1 MDYPAVFVS
10 TLLHSATNA
19 HFMHLQTDSYAEHVA
34 LGEYYDEIVELV
46 DNFAEAYQGKYDKIK
61 TYPDD
66 FHLAKTPQKYLKS
79 LCDFVEEIRKE
90 LPKDTPLQNI
100 IDEIAQLIDSTL
112 YKLRFLK

>member
-19 HFMHLQTDSYAEHVA
+19 HFMHFQTESYAEHKA
-34 LGEYYDEIVELV
+34 LQKYYEGITDLV
-46 DNFAEAYQGKYDKIK
+46 DNFTETYQGKYDKIK
-61 TYPDD
+61 TYPDE

-100 IDEIAQLIDSTL
+100 IDEIAALIDSTL

>member
-19 HFMHLQTDSYAEHVA
+19 HFMHFQTESYAEHKA
-34 LGEYYDEIVELV
+34 LQKYYEGITDLV
-46 DNFAEAYQGKYDKIK
+46 DNFTEAYQGKYDKIK

-66 FHLAKTPQKYLKS
+66 FHLAKNPQRYLKS

-90 LPKDTPLQNI
+90 LPTDSQLQNI
-100 IDEIAQLIDSTL
+100 IDEIAALIDSTL

>member
-1 MDYPAVFVS
+1 
-10 TLLHSATNA
+10 
-19 HFMHLQTDSYAEHVA
+19 
-34 LGEYYDEIVELV
+34 
-46 DNFAEAYQGKYDKIK
+46 
-61 TYPDD
+61 
-66 FHLAKTPQKYLKS
+66 LAKTPQKYLKS

>member
-1 MDYPAVFVS
+1 MDYPSVFVS

-19 HFMHLQTDSYAEHVA
+19 HFMHLQTESYAEHVA
-34 LGEYYDEIVELV
+34 LGEYYDSIVDLV

-79 LCDFVEEIRKE
+79 LCDFVEEIRQE

>member
-1 MDYPAVFVS
+1 MDFPAVFVS

-34 LGEYYDEIVELV
+34 LGEYYDGIVDLV
-46 DNFAEAYQGKYDKIK
+46 DVYAEAYQGKYDKIK
-61 TYPDD
+61 AYPDD

-90 LPKDTPLQNI
+90 LPKDTQLQNI
-100 IDEIAQLIDSTL
+100 IDEIAQLLDSTL